1 MAGCMSTRP
10 PDWEKSGNV
19 TWVACRPEKHWF
31 PVAAELIGLG
41 SVELVCP
48 HCGAQLVSYQAYVGG
63 RGYRFFEVC
72 SGDRAHYCTP
82 A

>member
-1 MAGCMSTRP
+1 MAGRMSTRP

-48 HCGAQLVSYQAYVGG
+48 HCGAHFLPKDA
-63 RGYRFFEVC
+63 
-72 SGDRAHYCTP
+72 AATIHP
-82 A
+82 